1 MAPNMEV
8 FKIALSIMAQGMVG
22 IFVVIAIIS
31 LIVALMGWIGAN
43 TGKRTTRKRAH
54 KTPCFRKSPIE
65 IKKCAP

>member
-43 TGKRTTRKRAH
+43 TGEKERQENGR
-54 KTPCFRKSPIE
+54 
-65 IKKCAP
+65 IKPPFSKISG

>member
-31 LIVALMGWIGAN
+31 LIVALGWIGAN
-43 TGKRTTRKRAH
+43 TGKKNDK
-54 KTPCFRKSPIE
+54 KTG
-65 IKKCAP
+65 A

>member
-43 TGKRTTRKRAH
+43 TGQKNDK
-54 KTPCFRKSPIE
+54 KTG
-65 IKKCAP
+65 A

>member
-43 TGKRTTRKRAH
+43 TGKKGRQENGR
-54 KTPCFRKSPIE
+54 
-65 IKKCAP
+65 IKLPVFGNLRLK